1 MSSSDDDSLGDI
13 SDTQDSDGNQS
24 FGGDEDSNQS
34 SSDDEITFNTRS
46 NNDGV
51 KIMEASEEVEPVD
64 DLKEQDDD
72 KNNNSSKSEFPSW
85 KGDRLYPPVRHSSNP
100 SPAWKQGGFRKNH
113 QGELV
118 TDVTVCGICGKEI
131 KYRNTPSHLSQHL
144 KIVHSQE
151 LDASEKNAKKVD
163 QPTVQDFF
171 SMKKGAAPVKYKYN
185 RPKQKRFRK
194 TTVEWVVEN
203 NRPISVVEDKK
214 LKLRR
219 LSVQIQSSRFPAL
232 SRYFFHLIYFLPQQI
247 LLMYLYQLLLCLI
260 ILLFP
265 G

>member
-13 SDTQDSDGNQS
+13 SDTQDSDGNKS

-34 SSDDEITFNTRS
+34 SSDDEITFKTRS

-185 RPKQKRFRK
+185 HPKQKHFRK

-214 LKLRR
+214 LIEAFECADPKLKVPSAFQV
-219 LSVQIQSSRFPAL
+219 LFFIRFL
-232 SRYFFHLIYFLPQQI
+232 FFLNKF
-247 LLMYLYQLLLCLI
+247 
-260 ILLFP
+260 F
-265 G
+265 

>member
-85 KGDRLYPPVRHSSNP
+85 KGDRLYPTVRHSSNP
-100 SPAWKQGGFRKNH
+100 S
-113 QGELV
+113 
-118 TDVTVCGICGKEI
+118 
-131 KYRNTPSHLSQHL
+131 
-144 KIVHSQE
+144 
-151 LDASEKNAKKVD
+151 
-163 QPTVQDFF
+163 
-171 SMKKGAAPVKYKYN
+171 
-185 RPKQKRFRK
+185 
-194 TTVEWVVEN
+194 
-203 NRPISVVEDKK
+203 
-214 LKLRR
+214 
-219 LSVQIQSSRFPAL
+219 
-232 SRYFFHLIYFLPQQI
+232 RYFFHLISFLPQQI
-247 LLMYLYQLLLCLI
+247 LLMYLYQLLPCLI